1 MVIMDLGLT
10 NKCVA
15 ILGGTD
21 GLGLA
26 LARQLVEEGAM
37 VAVCGRD
44 AGRLAQAQEVLGE
57 RALCLMADVT
67 VPEEITAFLDEVLAS
82 FGRLDGLVNNAGRLS
97 AVPVVSASDEE
108 WQQDF
113 ELKVM
118 AAVRATRHVASALIA
133 SQGAVINVLA
143 ISART
148 PTAGS
153 TPTAANR
160 AAGLALTK
168 ALANELGPQG
178 VRVNALLVG
187 KIRSGQWVRMAEAAG
202 VALEDFYEKAAARD
216 GIPLG
221 RYGHAE
227 EFANVATFLLSPR
240 ASYLHGVG
248 LSIDGGLSP
257 VI

>member
-1 MVIMDLGLT
+1 MDLGLEE
-10 NKCVA
+10 KCIV

-26 LARQLVEEGAM
+26 LARQLQQEGAR

-44 AGRLAQAQEVLGE
+44 EGRLNQARQILGGG
-57 RALCLMADVT
+57 ALCLRADVT
-67 VPEEITAFLDEVLAS
+67 NATDLTSFLDRAVS
-82 FGRLDGLVNNAGRLS
+82 HFGRLDGLVNNAGRLS
-97 AVPVVSASDEE
+97 ATPVSTSSDDE
-108 WQQDF
+108 WLDDF

-118 AAVRATRHVASALIA
+118 TAVRATRHVTSALIA
-133 SQGAVINVLA
+133 SNGAVVNVLA

-187 KIRSGQWVRMAEAAG
+187 KIRSGQWVRMAEKAG
-202 VALEDFYEKAAARD
+202 ADLEEFYEKAAARD